1 MNIAFRVSL
10 AFSDVKLEQLYE
22 DCEKVIV
29 YEHPA
34 DDEVS
39 RTHIHGLCIGYKHK
53 DDTFRKF
60 FKGKYEYALTL
71 KNKKTG
77 APVDETFITYMSKGC
92 YDPVYVKNVS
102 DEEIELGKS
111 LGFKVEKSD
120 KKMSHTDKQL
130 NKKGLSH
137 WDVIEYVRSKA
148 HKTIVL
154 GKDEF
159 GYMIEKVAYADY
171 EQIYDLLVGK
181 LEELKIK
188 THQSDLERW
197 YCTVI
202 RNDSSANAV
211 VKQNILAKY
220 KK

>member
-1 MNIAFRVSL
+1 MNFGFRIHL
-10 AFSDVKLEQLYE
+10 PFADVKLDNLYE

-29 YEHPA
+29 YEHPP
-34 DDEVS
+34 DDEVK
-39 RTHIHGLCIGYKHK
+39 RLHIHGLCIGYKYK
-53 DDTFRKF
+53 DDTLRKH
-60 FKGKYEYALTL
+60 FKGKYEYALTF

-77 APVDETFITYMSKGC
+77 GPVDETYITYMSKGE
-92 YDPVYVKNVS
+92 YDPLYVKNFHD
-102 DEEIELGKS
+102 DEIQLGKS
-111 LGFKVEKSD
+111 LGYKPVKSD

-130 NKKGLSH
+130 SKKGLSH

-148 HKTIVL
+148 LKTIVL
-154 GKDEF
+154 GKDMF
-159 GYMIEKVAYADY
+159 GYMVEKEAYADY

-197 YCTVI
+197 FCTIV
-202 RNDSSANAV
+202 RNDASANAV
-211 VKQNILAKY
+211 VKDNILAKY